1 MLELNENST
10 SELHDVESTGHSYA
24 VLEPSEQNS
33 NHITSI
39 SDHTEQHVYEDVD
52 KYLKSV

>member
-10 SELHDVESTGHSYA
+10 SELHDVESTGHSYV